1 MKKIITI
8 HIFILTLLFGATPFS
23 FAQQVHRGQISLPG
37 ELVQQGDQLHLNL
50 DANLSGLD
58 LSRNRA
64 IMLTP
69 VLVGPAG
76 QRFEYPS
83 ILVNGKVRNKVYN
96 RALALDDETRYMQSR
111 YYAVL
116 QSNDRTNRSL
126 TYTQTIPFQDW
137 MADAHLDLR
146 EDFYGCSGDWQQLIV
161 ERIINDVR
169 LDRVAY
175 DFTSVPAYIQ
185 PDVELEKR
193 RNEQWEAYLEFPVSQ
208 TVILPD
214 FRNNQAELSRLR
226 NGLENVRSDNNLRVN
241 RIDITGYASPEGSVA
256 LNERLSQ
263 GRADAM
269 KNYLTSNM
277 GFQRDIYN
285 VTRGGEDWAKLERLV
300 QESSLI
306 DREEILSIIRNT
318 ADAETRQS
326 RIASLKGGA
335 PYRQLLSEYYPQ
347 LRRVLCVVHYT
358 VRGFSV
364 EEGKEIIQS
373 RPQQLSLDEMF
384 QIANSYPQGSDA
396 YNNVFDIAVRMF
408 PDDPVANLNASS
420 IALSKG
426 DYVSAKRYLDKADT
440 STAAYQNN
448 LGIYYL
454 LQEDYGNARNA
465 FTRASQMGIDAGRQN
480 LDQLQKKIESEKI
493 EIR

>member
-146 EDFYGCSGDWQQLIV
+146 EHSYCYIKHVIVRITTLRIGIGDLEHLIQTQLL
-161 ERIINDVR
+161 RTALND
-169 LDRVAY
+169 L
-175 DFTSVPAYIQ
+175 FSLFHTES
-185 PDVELEKR
+185 
-193 RNEQWEAYLEFPVSQ
+193 
-208 TVILPD
+208 T
-214 FRNNQAELSRLR
+214 
-226 NGLENVRSDNNLRVN
+226 N
-241 RIDITGYASPEGSVA
+241 RIMHNTQHT
-256 LNERLSQ
+256 SQ
-263 GRADAM
+263 
-269 KNYLTSNM
+269 LW
-277 GFQRDIYN
+277 I
-285 VTRGGEDWAKLERLV
+285 
-300 QESSLI
+300 
-306 DREEILSIIRNT
+306 
-318 ADAETRQS
+318 
-326 RIASLKGGA
+326 
-335 PYRQLLSEYYPQ
+335 
-347 LRRVLCVVHYT
+347 
-358 VRGFSV
+358 
-364 EEGKEIIQS
+364 
-373 RPQQLSLDEMF
+373 
-384 QIANSYPQGSDA
+384 
-396 YNNVFDIAVRMF
+396 VFA
-408 PDDPVANLNASS
+408 
-420 IALSKG
+420 
-426 DYVSAKRYLDKADT
+426 
-440 STAAYQNN
+440 Q
-448 LGIYYL
+448 
-454 LQEDYGNARNA
+454 
-465 FTRASQMGIDAGRQN
+465 
-480 LDQLQKKIESEKI
+480 
-493 EIR
+493 